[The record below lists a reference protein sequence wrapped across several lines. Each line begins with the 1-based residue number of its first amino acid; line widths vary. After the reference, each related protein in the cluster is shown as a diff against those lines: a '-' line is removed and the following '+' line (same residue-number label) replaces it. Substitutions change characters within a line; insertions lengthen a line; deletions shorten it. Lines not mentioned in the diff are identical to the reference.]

1 MKGNM
6 IEFEDTAWPGEDRN
20 ARVVA
25 DLQREERELR
35 ASLYSAKASITLLGV
50 ALMIL
55 TMLVI
60 ALALYVGAL

>member
-1 MKGNM
+1 MKDNM

-20 ARVVA
+20 ARIVA
-25 DLQREERELR
+25 DLQREERKLR
-35 ASLYSAKASITLLGV
+35 ASLYSAKASIILLGV